1 MLGLDETI
9 VNNKMSTGLDD
20 YIIHIDHAVIT
31 NTLLNTS
38 FNICLESTGVAVD
51 GVFRLYRDYVFF
63 IQNNLIQHSG
73 MCINF
78 NNLVMNSRRI
88 RLENSEGRITRAVI
102 VNNVLIQL
110 RDGEEYDF
118 GPNAPPD
125 PPTDP
130 VVPIVP
136 RLNVNRPNVGRP
148 LVNSSLRT
156 IARDSQNVHNST
168 VALKFKTL
176 YDKILEHLSKTIT
189 EYDITIFSIY
199 SAYTNLIIN
208 SGISDTYKRRT
219 LSNVLDYSK
228 NQNGFIYNLNDTE
241 GNIFKHIILYINN
254 CIEPIYRDDTFK
266 LLADNMIDC
275 LENDVIVC
283 LTGRI
288 TRMLN
293 SIEHLVSDVDEKIK
307 DNTELKKNNSS
318 CIDDIRQEML
328 AKAMTLFN
336 NKVQLNEIKKTI
348 SLDYPNIDNN
358 ILNTEINSWELEDL
372 Y

>member
-9 VNNKMSTGLDD
+9 VNNKINTGLDE

-31 NTLLNTS
+31 NTLSNTS
-38 FNICLESTGVAVD
+38 FNICLESTGATVD
-51 GVFRLYRDYVFF
+51 GVFRTYIDYVFF
-63 IQNNLIQHSG
+63 IQNNLMQHSG
-73 MCINF
+73 MCISF
-78 NNLVMNSRRI
+78 NNLVMNSRRV

-102 VNNVLIQL
+102 VDNVLIQL

-125 PPTDP
+125 PVDLFI
-130 VVPIVP
+130 PII
-136 RLNVNRPNVGRP
+136 NTNRYVDE
-148 LVNSSLRT
+148 SSLRE
-156 IARDSQNVHNST
+156 ISRNGQNVHNST
-168 VALKFKTL
+168 VVHKFKIL
-176 YDKILEHLSKTIT
+176 YEKILKQLRESISI
-189 EYDITIFSIY
+189 YDIDNFSID
-199 SAYTNLIIN
+199 SAYINLISN
-208 SGISDTYKRRT
+208 SGLNSFLCYKNTKLKT
-219 LSNVLDYSK
+219 LMNILEYSQ

-241 GNIFKHIILYINN
+241 GNILKHIILYINN
-254 CIEPIYRDDTFK
+254 CVDQNYKADTFK

-275 LENDVIVC
+275 LENNVIVC

-293 SIEHLVSDVDEKIK
+293 SIEHLVSEKDEEI
-307 DNTELKKNNSS
+307 KKNISEN
-318 CIDDIRQEML
+318 IDDIRQEML
-328 AKAMTLFN
+328 AKAMTMFN

-348 SLDYPNIDNN
+348 SLDYPNIDKN

>member
-1 MLGLDETI
+1 MLGRDETI
-9 VNNKMSTGLDD
+9 VNNKLTTGLGE
-20 YIIHIDHAVIT
+20 YTIHIDHANVT
-31 NTLLNTS
+31 NTLSNTS
-38 FNICLESTGVAVD
+38 FNICLESSGATVD
-51 GVFRLYRDYVFF
+51 GVFRLYRDYIFF
-63 IQNNLIQHSG
+63 IQNNLMQHSG
-73 MCINF
+73 MCISF
-78 NNLVMNSRRI
+78 NNLVMNSRRV

-102 VNNVLIQL
+102 VDNVLIQL

-125 PPTDP
+125 P
-130 VVPIVP
+130 VEPIVP
-136 RLNVNRPNVGRP
+136 RINANRPV
-148 LVNSSLRT
+148 VETSLRT
-156 IARDSQNVHNST
+156 ISRDSQNVHNST

-307 DNTELKKNNSS
+307 DDTELKKNNSS

-348 SLDYPNIDNN
+348 SLDYPNIDKN
-358 ILNTEINSWELEDL
+358 ILNIEINSWELEDL

>member
-9 VNNKMSTGLDD
+9 VNNKINTGLDE

-31 NTLLNTS
+31 NTLSNTS
-38 FNICLESTGVAVD
+38 FNICLESTGATVD
-51 GVFRLYRDYVFF
+51 GVFRLYRDYIFF
-63 IQNNLIQHSG
+63 IQNNLMQHSG
-73 MCINF
+73 MCISF
-78 NNLVMNSRRI
+78 NNLVMNSRRV

-102 VNNVLIQL
+102 VDNVLIQL

-125 PPTDP
+125 PVDLII
-130 VVPIVP
+130 PII
-136 RLNVNRPNVGRP
+136 NTNRYVDE
-148 LVNSSLRT
+148 SSLRE
-156 IARDSQNVHNST
+156 ISRNGQNVHNST
-168 VALKFKTL
+168 VVHKFKIL
-176 YDKILEHLSKTIT
+176 YEKILKQLRESISI
-189 EYDITIFSIY
+189 YDIDNFSID
-199 SAYTNLIIN
+199 SAYINLISN
-208 SGISDTYKRRT
+208 SGLNSFLCYKNTKLKT
-219 LSNVLDYSK
+219 LMNILEYSQ

-241 GNIFKHIILYINN
+241 GNILKHIILYINN
-254 CIEPIYRDDTFK
+254 CVDQNYKADTFK

-275 LENDVIVC
+275 LENNVIVC

-293 SIEHLVSDVDEKIK
+293 SIEHLVSEKDDEI
-307 DNTELKKNNSS
+307 KKNISEN
-318 CIDDIRQEML
+318 IDDIRQEML
-328 AKAMTLFN
+328 AKAMTMFN

-348 SLDYPNIDNN
+348 SLDYPNIDKN